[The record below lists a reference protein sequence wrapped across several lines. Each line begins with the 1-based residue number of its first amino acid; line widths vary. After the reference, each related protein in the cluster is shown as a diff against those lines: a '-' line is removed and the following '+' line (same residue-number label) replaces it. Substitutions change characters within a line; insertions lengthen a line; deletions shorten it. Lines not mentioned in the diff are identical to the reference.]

1 MEYFLENELL
11 RVTINSFGAELT
23 SIRKKETGEEL
34 LWQAD
39 PAVWNRHAP
48 ILFPYCGKLKDGKF
62 THKGVT
68 YAGGQHGFAR
78 DMEYALH
85 AQSGGEISLCLEAN
99 ALTMEKYPFAFKL
112 ITTYHLAGTALHHT
126 ISVLNDGDEPMHF
139 GVGYHPGINC
149 PFDRHHTIADYSF
162 VFDTPETPAV
172 IETGKTSGLVT
183 GKTEVY
189 CKNETVI
196 PITDHLFDGDSIC
209 FKGLQSKTLSVVEAG
224 SGRRVTFDI
233 AGYPYVLIWSAK
245 GPVQFVC
252 VEPWF
257 GLPDPENATGEWNE
271 KPAVVTL
278 CAGGTWN
285 TELVIHFDR

>member
-1 MEYFLENELL
+1 MEYILENDVL
-11 RVTINSFGAELT
+11 RVTINSLGAEMT
-23 SIRKKETGEEL
+23 SILKKETGEEL

-48 ILFPYCGKLKDGKF
+48 ILFPYCGRLKDGKF

-68 YAGGQHGFAR
+68 YQGGGHGFAR
-78 DMEYALH
+78 DMEHALH
-85 AQSGGEISLCLEAN
+85 AQNDGTLSLCLEAN

-112 ITTYHLAGTALHHT
+112 ITTYRLEGMAVHHAVAVT
-126 ISVLNDGDEPMHF
+126 NDGDDPMHF

-149 PFDRHHTIADYSF
+149 PFDAAHTIADYSF
-162 VFDTPETPAV
+162 VFDTPETPTV
-172 IETGKTSGLVT
+172 IETGAENGLVT
-183 GKTEVY
+183 GKTSLHG
-189 CKNETVI
+189 KDETVI

-209 FKGLQSKTLSVVEAG
+209 FKGLQSKTLSVVEAN
-224 SGRRVTFDI
+224 SNRRVTFGI
-233 AGYPYVLIWSAK
+233 EGFPYVLIWSAK

-271 KPAVVTL
+271 KPAAITL
-278 CAGGTWN
+278 APGGTWN
-285 TELVIHFDR
+285 TELVIQFDR